1 MAYYNRRDLFSHWVR
16 KDEPA
21 NRPCQHACCR
31 GMRAHPEGYP
41 VVKRRAYYRHV
52 SDEELFATFGRH
64 SAETPRD
71 EKIRAQVL
79 AEAQRRDVASERRT
93 AAAERRRGRVIERSA
108 ENERVFAEAETAT
121 IGYML
126 NQRGR
131 EAGVDPRSLFAG
143 QSSQAEARRRKYAS
157 DELLDYFE
165 HNPWAIRGRERRRST
180 EQEQYERDQYDAAQY
195 NIERGAAA

>member
-64 SAETPRD
+64 GSESPRD

-79 AEAQRRDVASERRT
+79 AEAQRRDVR
-93 AAAERRRGRVIERSA
+93 AERREQAARRRSGRVAERQA
-108 ENERVFAEAETAT
+108 ERDRVFAEAETAT
-121 IGYML
+121 VGYML
-126 NQRGR
+126 NRRGR
-131 EAGVDPRSLFAG
+131 EAGIDPRTLFYA
-143 QSSQAEARRRKYAS
+143 SSERQRKKYAS
-157 DELLDYFE
+157 EELLDYFE
-165 HNPWAIRGRERRRST
+165 RNPWALRTRQRAMTS
-180 EQEQYERDQYDAAQY
+180 QEAYERDLYDRAQY
-195 NIERGAAA
+195 NMERGQAA